1 MGNEESAEIRS
12 GESTSS
18 VEITRGQKGAV
29 GYNVKIYDKD
39 ADKAYAKAVEIE
51 KKLRTEYGGA
61 P

>member
-1 MGNEESAEIRS
+1 MEEAQLGTG

-18 VEITRGQKGAV
+18 IEITRGQKGAV

-39 ADKAYAKAVEIE
+39 PDKAYLKAIELE
-51 KKLRTEYGGA
+51 KKLAKEYGGT